1 MGLPAGQQRIL
12 EKIDVKLTESDPRL
26 NSLFAIFTRLT
37 HTEAMP
43 WIEQVTPRPLR
54 DFIISIRFRFRL
66 LSRRPAA
73 RMRALLLLPA
83 ALTAMVCALTISFG
97 LTGGHR
103 HAPGAKAPAAR
114 ELVVKDRLCRLSLVR
129 VPVLAC

>member
-37 HTEAMP
+37 RSEAMP
-43 WIEQVTPRPLR
+43 WIEQVTPRPLL
-54 DFIISIRFRFRL
+54 DLITSVRFRLRL
-66 LSRRPAA
+66 LSRYPAA
-73 RMRALLLLPA
+73 RVRALLLLPA
-83 ALTAMVCALTISFG
+83 ALIAMVCALTISIG
-97 LTGGHR
+97 LAGGHR
-103 HAPGAKAPAAR
+103 PVPGAKTPAPR

>member
-12 EKIDVKLTESDPRL
+12 EKIEVKLTQADPRL

-43 WIEQVTPRPLR
+43 WIEQLKASPLR
-54 DFIISIRFRFRL
+54 DTVTSIRFRFRS
-66 LSRRPAA
+66 LSRRPVA

-83 ALTAMVCALTISFG
+83 ALVAMVCALTISFG
-97 LTGGHR
+97 LTGSHR
-103 HAPGAKAPAAR
+103 PAFGAKVPTAR

>member
-26 NSLFAIFTRLT
+26 KSLFAIFTRLT

-54 DFIISIRFRFRL
+54 DFFSGMRFRLRL

-97 LTGGHR
+97 LAGGHR
-103 HAPGAKAPAAR
+103 HSPGAKAPAAR
-114 ELVVKDRLCRLSLVR
+114 ELVVKDRLCRLTLVR

>member
-12 EKIDVKLTESDPRL
+12 EKIDVKLTQTDPRL

-43 WIEQVTPRPLR
+43 WTEQLKASPLQDAVT
-54 DFIISIRFRFRL
+54 SIRYHSRL
-66 LSRRPAA
+66 LTRRPVA

-83 ALTAMVCALTISFG
+83 ALVAMVCALTISFG

-103 HAPGAKAPAAR
+103 PVPGAKAPAAR

>member
-37 HTEAMP
+37 RSEAMP

-54 DFIISIRFRFRL
+54 DLITSVRVRL
-66 LSRRPAA
+66 LSRHPAA
-73 RMRALLLLPA
+73 RVRALLLLPA
-83 ALTAMVCALTISFG
+83 ALIAMVCALTISIG
-97 LTGGHR
+97 LAGSHR
-103 HAPGAKAPAAR
+103 PVPGAKTPAAR

>member
-26 NSLFAIFTRLT
+26 HSLFAIFTRLT

-43 WIEQVTPRPLR
+43 WIEQVKARPLWDR
-54 DFIISIRFRFRL
+54 LASIRLWFRL

-73 RMRALLLLPA
+73 RVRALLLLPA
-83 ALTAMVCALTISFG
+83 ALVAMVCALTISFG
-97 LTGGHR
+97 LSGGHR
-103 HAPGAKAPAAR
+103 PVPGAKAPAAR
-114 ELVVKDRLCRLSLVR
+114 ELIVKDRLCRLSLVR